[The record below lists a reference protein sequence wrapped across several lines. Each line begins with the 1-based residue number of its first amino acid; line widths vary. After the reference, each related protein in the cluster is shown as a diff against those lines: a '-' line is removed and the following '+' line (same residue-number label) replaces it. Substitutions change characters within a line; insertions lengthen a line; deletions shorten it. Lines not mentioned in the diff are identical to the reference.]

1 MIYLLA
7 LINHIFHAG
16 DIPELLK
23 TGVLTPVF
31 KRKGSKNH
39 STNYRGITILP
50 VICKIIEAILKERIS
65 PHCDRAQNPYQRG
78 FTRNAS
84 PMNAGLIVEEFL
96 RESKDNNL
104 TAHLILLDAKSAFDV
119 VDHAHML
126 RRLFHIGVQDKHW
139 SLISSLHKDASSV
152 VKWFGEQSN
161 SFKIHQGVRQ
171 GGIVSTD
178 LYKIYQNPL
187 LNRIQHSGLGAR
199 VGNVTC
205 NISGCADDLAV
216 NVNSRREGQVLV
228 NASTDH
234 ANMERYLLQVD
245 KSVMVTVTPRDSNN
259 IVNTT
264 EPITM
269 NGKEMKTVES
279 AMHLGI
285 HRTTTI
291 SKNSELNVEE
301 NLKKARRVVYSL
313 MSSGMHGHNGLDPET
328 NLHLVKTYVLPVLLY
343 GLELVLPCKT
353 LINKLETYQKK
364 MLKQILSLPTSTA
377 DVAIYVISGF
387 LPVEGQIDKKIL
399 TLLNNV
405 ARQDNT
411 SVEKE
416 IAIRQLTIKNEKS
429 NSWFVHARKIFL
441 KYELG
446 DIHEHLVNPPEK
458 NPWKATVNKTVN
470 KYWQNDIITS
480 SAFYSTMEFL
490 NMKSYKLGTIH
501 PLLKINIHSARDV
514 IRLPSKLRLMCGS
527 YVLQTTRSKFKNTQI
542 NSKCL
547 LCGNAEET
555 VEHYILLCETLEKF
569 RNPILTKISETYLNL
584 TGKEYRILD
593 NRSKLQIIID
603 CSVLLSQESIL
614 NKRLKIQDLSSLEF
628 HARRLT
634 HVLHTNRYRLLNHPD
649 QIE

>member
-1 MIYLLA
+1 MIYLLV

-39 STNYRGITILP
+39 STSYRGITILP

-65 PHCDRAQNPYQRG
+65 PHCDRAQNPYQRS

-139 SLISSLHKDASSV
+139 SLISSLHEDASSV

-301 NLKKARRVVYSL
+301 NLKKARRVVYIVSC
-313 MSSGMHGHNGLDPET
+313 
-328 NLHLVKTYVLPVLLY
+328 LVVCMDIMVWT
-343 GLELVLPCKT
+343 
-353 LINKLETYQKK
+353 Q
-364 MLKQILSLPTSTA
+364 KQI
-377 DVAIYVISGF
+377 
-387 LPVEGQIDKKIL
+387 
-399 TLLNNV
+399 
-405 ARQDNT
+405 
-411 SVEKE
+411 
-416 IAIRQLTIKNEKS
+416 
-429 NSWFVHARKIFL
+429 
-441 KYELG
+441 
-446 DIHEHLVNPPEK
+446 
-458 NPWKATVNKTVN
+458 
-470 KYWQNDIITS
+470 
-480 SAFYSTMEFL
+480 
-490 NMKSYKLGTIH
+490 
-501 PLLKINIHSARDV
+501 
-514 IRLPSKLRLMCGS
+514 
-527 YVLQTTRSKFKNTQI
+527 
-542 NSKCL
+542 
-547 LCGNAEET
+547 
-555 VEHYILLCETLEKF
+555 YI
-569 RNPILTKISETYLNL
+569 
-584 TGKEYRILD
+584 
-593 NRSKLQIIID
+593 
-603 CSVLLSQESIL
+603 
-614 NKRLKIQDLSSLEF
+614 
-628 HARRLT
+628 
-634 HVLHTNRYRLLNHPD
+634 
-649 QIE
+649 